1 MGGLKAVFLAQR
13 PVLMRLMTARLG
25 SAADAEDVLQ
35 DLWLKLETLPDQQE
49 LLNPEAYLFRV
60 ASNLAADRRLSMA
73 RAVARDGLWLSAQP
87 DSTEF
92 PDAEAVLLA
101 RERLGQVEAALA
113 AMPER
118 MSTALRMFRIERR
131 PQKEIAQVLGITV
144 SGVEKLLKRAYRHLF
159 DMDGA

>member
-1 MGGLKAVFLAQR
+1 MGGLKAVFLEQR

-35 DLWLKLETLPDQQE
+35 DLWLKLETLPEQE
-49 LLNPEAYLFRV
+49 LTNPEAYLFRV
-60 ASNLAADRRLSMA
+60 VANLAADRRLSMA
-73 RAVARDGLWLSAQP
+73 RAVVRDGLWLSAQP
-87 DSTEF
+87 GSEEF

-118 MSTALRMFRIERR
+118 MSAALRMFRVERR
-131 PQKEIAQVLGITV
+131 PQKEIAQALGITV

-159 DMDGA
+159 EIEGA

>member
-1 MGGLKAVFLAQR
+1 MGGLKAVFLEQR

-25 SAADAEDVLQ
+25 SAADAEDLLQ
-35 DLWLKLETLPDQQE
+35 DLWLKVETLPEQD

-60 ASNLAADRRLSMA
+60 AANLAADRRLSMA

-87 DSTEF
+87 GSEEF
-92 PDAEAVLLA
+92 PDAEAVLIA
-101 RERLGQVEAALA
+101 RERLAQVEAALA

-118 MSTALRMFRIERR
+118 MSAALRMFRIERL
-131 PQKEIAQVLGITV
+131 PQKEIAQSLGITV

-159 DMDGA
+159 DMEGA